1 MTEAPLPLEGLPDCD
16 LRYLPGFIDPDRAE
30 EIFKRLLAE
39 VPWREDTITLF
50 GKTYPQP
57 RLTALYGEGG
67 KTYSYSGITLHPLPF
82 TPLLQELRQAVAHE
96 SGLDFSTV
104 LLNLYRDGRDSNGWH
119 ADNERELGPAP
130 AIASLS
136 LGAPRAFHLKHRF
149 RKDQRCKLVLEPGSL
164 LLMAGKTQQFW
175 LHQVPKTRRPVGP
188 RINLTFRKI
197 FGTGA

>member
-1 MTEAPLPLEGLPDCD
+1 MEPPLNLENLPDCR
-16 LRYLPGFIDPDRAE
+16 LRYLPGFLPPERAE
-30 EIFKRLLAE
+30 SIFRALLTE

-57 RLTALYGEGG
+57 RLTALYGEGD

-82 TPLLQELRQAVAHE
+82 TPLLQELKEAVERE
-96 SGLDFSTV
+96 SGHDFSTV

-130 AIASLS
+130 VIASLS
-136 LGAPRAFHLKHRF
+136 LGAPRAFHLKHR
-149 RKDQRCKLVLEPGSL
+149 RLKEQRCKLVLEPGSL
-164 LLMAGKTQQFW
+164 LLMAGETQRHW
-175 LHQVPKTRRPVGP
+175 LHQVPKTARPVGP

>member
-1 MTEAPLPLEGLPDCD
+1 MEAFPILENLPDCA
-16 LRYLPGFIDPDRAE
+16 LRYLPGFLPPDRAE
-30 EIFKRLLAE
+30 IIFRKLLTG

-67 KTYSYSGITLHPLPF
+67 KTYSYSGITMHPLPF
-82 TPLLQELRQAVAHE
+82 TPLLHDLREAVEKE
-96 SGLDFSTV
+96 SGHMFNTV
-104 LLNLYRDGRDSNGWH
+104 LINLYRDGRDSNGWH

-136 LGAPRAFHLKHRF
+136 LGAPRAFHLKHRHL
-149 RKDQRCKLVLEPGSL
+149 KDQRCRLVLEPGSL
-164 LLMAGKTQQFW
+164 LLMAGDTQRFW
-175 LHQVPKTRRPVGP
+175 LHQVPKTKRPVGP

-197 FGTGA
+197 LETEA